1 MFSDLD
7 KNKTNDAIS
16 KRGEDIPP
24 RLLGCLLYNH
34 LRKHINVNGLKKELD
49 CRGVMI
55 AGDGPTKGLK
65 ILKAVE
71 KKRFLETVEKA
82 LTDQG
87 KTLSFPS
94 PKSLIA

>member
-1 MFSDLD
+1 MYS
-7 KNKTNDAIS
+7 NN
-16 KRGEDIPP
+16 
-24 RLLGCLLYNH
+24 
-34 LRKHINVNGLKKELD
+34 LRKRVNINELKKELD
-49 CRGVMI
+49 CHGVKNWAI
-55 AGDGPTKGLK
+55 ADGPTKGLK